1 MHATPEPA
9 PHGCRAPKHDATL
22 ASPALGEGPA
32 DVSGLLCG
40 PHHLGDETRRR
51 LGTATAT
58 ADAAWAHM
66 EVVVPRVH
74 GLKPE
79 TETVDG
85 GRRVEFFAE
94 DASTA
99 IRPLGADGR
108 KPQSSQP
115 YAPTSPAGLFPC
127 RPVVGFRCRLPPLRQ
142 PDP

>member
-1 MHATPEPA
+1 
-9 PHGCRAPKHDATL
+9 
-22 ASPALGEGPA
+22 
-32 DVSGLLCG
+32 
-40 PHHLGDETRRR
+40 
-51 LGTATAT
+51 
-58 ADAAWAHM
+58 M

-115 YAPTSPAGLFPC
+115 HAPDRRPAFSLAVQWSGCGADC
-127 RPVVGFRCRLPPLRQ
+127 RPYASLTQRPPGPEIDRSRSWPRWRLRPGDKKGLPTACQ
-142 PDP
+142 PRPIHRRASIR